1 MSINFY
7 ETLKQKKKAINPHFD
22 THGIEV
28 PFRMLIAAPS
38 GSGKTHSLCR
48 LIYEMGKCFHEIYI
62 CVLSS
67 DEPLYNM
74 ILDRLPEGKVRIYE
88 KGEIP
93 TLDQFSSIDPKTK
106 RLKRNDKLQ
115 RLIVFD
121 DLMLC
126 KGANKV
132 IEEFYI
138 KGRKIG
144 FSMVYIA
151 QNYFAIPR
159 NVRLNCQYFIIGRN
173 ILSKDIKDIL
183 RIFSI
188 DMDVK
193 QFSILYNKLTE
204 NPLDTILINIDK
216 KLITRNIVE
225 DRFDVG
231 NLQKIRET
239 LNELNITEIKDF
251 KNVI

>member
-1 MSINFY
+1 MSVNFY
-7 ETLKQKKKAINPHFD
+7 ETIKKKKPAINPNFER
-22 THGIEV
+22 HGIEV

-48 LIYEMGKCFHEIYI
+48 LIYEMGKTFYEIYI

-74 ILDRLPEGKVRIYE
+74 MLQRLPEGKVHILE
-88 KGEIP
+88 KGEVP
-93 TLDQFSSIDPKTK
+93 SLEQFSHIDPKTK
-106 RLKRNDKLQ
+106 RLKRSDKLQ

-132 IEEFYI
+132 IEEYYI
-138 KGRKIG
+138 KGRKLG

-151 QNYFAIPR
+151 QNYYAIPR

-173 ILSKDIKDIL
+173 ILSRDIKDIL

-193 QFSILYNKLTE
+193 AFSKVYNALTE
-204 NPLDTILINIDK
+204 NPLDTILINVEK
-216 KLITRNIVE
+216 KIITKNIVE
-225 DRFDVG
+225 QSFNVS
-231 NLQKIRET
+231 NLSEIRNTLDT
-239 LNELNITEIKDF
+239 LNIS
-251 KNVI
+251 

>member
-1 MSINFY
+1 MTLNFY
-7 ETLKQKKKAINPHFD
+7 NTIKKKKAAINPNFER
-22 THGIEV
+22 HGIDV

-48 LIYEMGKCFHEIYI
+48 LIYEMGKTFHEIYI

-74 ILDRLPEGKVRIYE
+74 ILQRLPEGKVRIYE

-93 TLDQFSSIDPKTK
+93 TLDQFSHVDPKTK

-126 KGANKV
+126 KGANKI
-132 IEEFYI
+132 IEEYYI

-151 QNYFAIPR
+151 QNYYAIPR

-173 ILSKDIKDIL
+173 ILRKDIKDIL

-188 DMDVK
+188 DMDVNT
-193 QFSILYNKLTE
+193 FSKLYNALTE
-204 NPLDTILINIDK
+204 NPLDTILINLEK
-216 KLITRNIVE
+216 KIISKNIVE
-225 DRFDVG
+225 SKYNVSSLE
-231 NLQKIRET
+231 NIRNTIE
-239 LNELNITEIKDF
+239 ELNL
-251 KNVI
+251 